1 MQGTSISANNKVL
14 LAALAGA
21 SAGIIAGL
29 LMAPDTGR
37 GTRENLKRMLGNLGL
52 DADNLMRT
60 GMDKLGSMGT
70 DASAMLNTGKEK
82 LATLAESGVGLQL
95 KGNWNELKGKL
106 KQKYAQLTDED
117 LNYTEGNADEM
128 VGNLQRKLGKTD
140 TEVKQM
146 LNDL

>member
-1 MQGTSISANNKVL
+1 MTKKNKNQNLASTRITGNNKVI

-37 GTRENLKRMLGNLGL
+37 GTSDSLKKMLGNLGL
-52 DADNLMRT
+52 DADNLMKT
-60 GMDKLGSMGT
+60 GMDKLGSMGV
-70 DASAMLNTGKEK
+70 DANNMLNTGKEK
-82 LATLAESGVGLQL
+82 LAGITESGVGLQL

-128 VGNLQRKLGKTD
+128 VG
-140 TEVKQM
+140 
-146 LNDL
+146 